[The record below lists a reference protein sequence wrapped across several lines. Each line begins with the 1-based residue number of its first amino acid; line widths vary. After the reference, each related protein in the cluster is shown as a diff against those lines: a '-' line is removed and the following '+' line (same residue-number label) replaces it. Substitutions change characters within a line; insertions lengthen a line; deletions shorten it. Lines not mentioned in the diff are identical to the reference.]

1 MTIDLLVKNNV
12 VNNFLRI
19 LQSMFPTLEYTVEME
34 SSRSSTQTM
43 MWTTSNIH
51 ETFV

>member
-19 LQSMFPTLEYTVEME
+19 LQSMFPTLPSTVEME
-34 SSRSSTQTM
+34 SGRSSTQTM
-43 MWTTSNIH
+43 TWTSSKILK
-51 ETFV
+51 TFV